1 MSVQLGWD
9 VRFRGAAAQSRGGD
23 ARGVMLRLLQIALA
37 LSTVIAAVLVVGR
50 HRLPLVFTRDRAVAQ
65 LVASVLPLLAAC
77 MVRYT

>member
-1 MSVQLGWD
+1 M
-9 VRFRGAAAQSRGGD
+9 QSRRAD

-65 LVASVLPLLAAC
+65 LVAAVLPLLAAC
-77 MVRYT
+77 MVR